1 MGAGLLKGDVL
12 RMPTNTAPNGLLA
25 RITRRCAAA
34 SARRPRTVVLLWILL
49 VAGFVTA
56 GAMTGT
62 KSLTAADAGV
72 GESARADRILAE
84 ARLENPAVEAVLLRA
99 DTPAATKAAAT
110 ELTTRAEALPEV
122 QSVRADL
129 QRDDGKT
136 RLVQVTLRGDPTD
149 AADHVDGLIKTLDAV
164 KAEHR
169 DVKVQAAGPGTTD
182 KAIGEVV
189 TRDLRKA
196 ELISLPITLVILFLA
211 FGALVAA
218 AVPLML
224 GLTSVIAAMG
234 GMALISQLTPIDE
247 ATSSLVVLLGLAVGV
262 DYSLFYIRREREE
275 RKAGRDEHAALNATA
290 ATVGRAIVVSGVT
303 VIAGLAGLLLTG
315 LTIFASMALATMLVV
330 AIAVVGS
337 LTVLPATLA
346 LLGDRINK
354 GRIPGMPRPGGESRV
369 WGALARVVTR
379 HPRTAL
385 AVAAATLLALASPV
399 LNLHTSGTIP
409 SLPTDEPSM
418 VAYRDI
424 ERAFP
429 GAPGSASL
437 VVTKP
442 ADLERLATTAQ
453 KITQGKGEPEIT
465 QGKHTALIT
474 VPMPDRSDERAAQI
488 VNDLRHRLPDH
499 VLVTGDA
506 ASSLDFADRLRTTTP
521 LVIVFVLALALVLLL
536 ASFRSLPLALAVIG
550 LNLLSVGAAYG
561 VLAAVFQNTWA
572 ESLLGFTSHGA
583 IVDWVP
589 LNTFV
594 ILFGLSM
601 DYTILVLE
609 RIREA
614 RRNGRNP
621 REAAAEGVSA
631 TAGAITSAAVVMVA
645 IFAIFPTLPLI
656 EMKMMG
662 VALAVGVLVDATL
675 VRGIALPAAVA
686 LLGERGVKRARYSTR
701 VSRPSAS
708 IVDTRS

>member
-1 MGAGLLKGDVL
+1 MHS
-12 RMPTNTAPNGLLA
+12 TELLA
-25 RITRRCAAA
+25 RVTRACAAA
-34 SARRPRTVVLLWILL
+34 AARRPKITVLLWMLL

-62 KSLTAADAGV
+62 KSLTGADAGV
-72 GESARADRILAE
+72 GESAKADRLLAE
-84 ARLENPAVEAVLLRA
+84 ANLQGAAQEVVLLRS
-99 DTPAATKAAAT
+99 DDAAKTAAAT
-110 ELTTRAEALPEV
+110 TQFSQQAEQLKDVKAV
-122 QSVRADL
+122 KADR
-129 QRDDGKT
+129 QRDEGRT
-136 RLVQVTLRGDPTD
+136 RLVQITLRGDPED
-149 AADHVDGLIKTLDAV
+149 AAEHVDGLIKTVDAV
-164 KAEHR
+164 EREHK
-169 DVKVQAAGPGTTD
+169 DVTVQAAGQGTTD

-189 TRDLRKA
+189 TRDLRTA
-196 ELISLPITLVILFLA
+196 ELFSLPVTLIILFLA

-275 RKAGRDEHAALNATA
+275 RRQGRDEHAALNATA

-315 LTIFASMALATMLVV
+315 ITLFASMALATMLVV
-330 AIAVVGS
+330 AIAVLGS
-337 LTVLPATLA
+337 LTVLPAVLA

-354 GRIPGMPRPGGESRV
+354 GRLPFMPRTGGTSRT
-369 WGALARVVTR
+369 WTALANLTTR
-379 HPRTAL
+379 HPRTSLAIAAALLIAL
-385 AVAAATLLALASPV
+385 AAPV
-399 LNLHTSGTIP
+399 LGLKTSGTVP
-409 SLPTDEPSM
+409 SLPTDEPAM
-418 VAYRDI
+418 VAARAV
-424 ERAFP
+424 EQAFP
-429 GAPGSASL
+429 GTPESASL

-442 ADLERLATTAQ
+442 AEAERVAAMV
-453 KITQGKGEPEIT
+453 GDEAEIT
-465 QGKHTALIT
+465 RGDGAALIT
-474 VPMPDRSDERAAQI
+474 VPLRDESMVER
-488 VNDLRHRLPDH
+488 LREQLPDY
-499 VLVTGDA
+499 VYVTGEA
-506 ASSLDFADRLRTTTP
+506 ANKLDFQNRLETTTP
-521 LVIVFVLALALVLLL
+521 LVIAFVLALAMILLL
-536 ASFRSLPLALAVIG
+536 TSFRSVPLALTIVG

-561 VLAAVFQNTWA
+561 VLTAIFQNTWA
-572 ESLLGFTSHGA
+572 EDALGFTSHGA

-614 RRNGRNP
+614 RRNGNSP
-621 REAAAEGVSA
+621 RAAAAEGVSA

-662 VALAVGVLVDATL
+662 VALAIGVLLDATL

-686 LLGERGVKRARYSTR
+686 LLGERGVRARGASSHAASQLGVAPTNSPR
-701 VSRPSAS
+701 HRPLGDA
-708 IVDTRS
+708 